1 MRRYDDQVEVRR
13 GDDAPAEFLWRGRLW
28 QVRAVVSHWVETG
41 PWWTSPGVRAV
52 VGSEGPSQQAIEE
65 SGAAGPDVGA
75 VPGGAVATLDDLLA
89 EQEVWRVEA
98 QCPQGGH
105 GRQARPSLSTDET
118 GFGVFDLV
126 FSWTTGCW
134 RLTGCV
140 D

>member
-1 MRRYDDQVEVRR
+1 MRRYDEQVDVRR
-13 GDDAPAEFLWRGRLW
+13 ADEAPSEFLWRGRLW

-52 VGSEGPSQQAIEE
+52 VGAEGSSREALEE
-65 SGAAGPDVGA
+65 AGAAGPGGA
-75 VPGGAVATLDDLLA
+75 GRDPGGVAVLDDLLA

-98 QCPQGGH
+98 HCPQ
-105 GRQARPSLSTDET
+105 RQARPRLAQEET

>member
-1 MRRYDDQVEVRR
+1 MRRYDEQVDVRR
-13 GDDAPAEFLWRGRLW
+13 ADEVPSEFLWRGRLW

-52 VGSEGPSQQAIEE
+52 IGAEGSSQEALEE
-65 SGAAGPDVGA
+65 AGAAGPGVGGSSA
-75 VPGGAVATLDDLLA
+75 GGVATLDDLLA

-98 QCPQGGH
+98 HCPRSGQGRP
-105 GRQARPSLSTDET
+105 GRPAPSLEET